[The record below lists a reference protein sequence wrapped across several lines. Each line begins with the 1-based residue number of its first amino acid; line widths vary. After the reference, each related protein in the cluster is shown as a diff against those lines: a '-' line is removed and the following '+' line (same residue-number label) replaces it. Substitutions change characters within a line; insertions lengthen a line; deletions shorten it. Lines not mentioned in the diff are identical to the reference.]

1 MRLSWPL
8 IGRADEMRAIESAIA
23 AADVSG
29 IVVCGPAGAGKSR
42 IVRQAMSDAASQGR
56 ECRWVVGATS
66 ASAIPLGAFTA
77 WMPAG
82 VTDTVQLLRG
92 VIASLSA
99 ASPGDKVVVCVDDAH
114 LLDDLSA
121 FVVHQIAQRGSVKV
135 LLTVLDSAPIPAAVQ
150 DISKVGQFDR
160 IDLRPLSRDETA
172 ALLAAT
178 LRGPVD
184 PDAAQRLWT
193 LTRGNVLYLRSIV
206 EQEVADGRLVDR
218 NGYWRWISDPAMPPG
233 LVQFIE
239 SRFGALPS
247 LVNDVVDALA
257 VGEPIE
263 LAVLERI
270 ADPAA
275 VEEAETRGLV
285 TLESVAGGV
294 HVRLA
299 HPLYGEI
306 RRRRAPVTRMR
317 RFRGLVAAELAAS
330 EGCDEIAVV
339 VRRAALSLDSDLAP
353 DAGLLVKASHGAV
366 WLADLHLADRL
377 AAAADRAGAGSEPNF
392 IRAHALSWLGRGEDA
407 DAILAGMPPGELSE
421 IEQARL
427 AFLRASNLLWV
438 LGAPAR
444 AKQLIDQAPRTTSRQ
459 ARGYIDAFLTMYWF
473 AMDQPDEAL
482 KASKDLAV
490 EQLPAVVGAEI
501 AWVLAVITAD
511 AGQSGEAVGLAEAG
525 YVVATRSL
533 DAPHMRFNIADAH
546 ISALLL
552 AGRVK
557 EAIEVADWVRQQAAD
572 LPGAALL
579 LAPAVQG
586 RAALGAGRVDSARA
600 LLGQAVAGLS
610 ASGHA
615 TGWGYRYGIPRAT
628 VLAMC
633 GATGEAVA
641 TLEELATLR
650 RPFRSLD
657 YERSLAR
664 AWVAAGSGAVS
675 EAITIL
681 LSAAQKARAVG
692 QFAAE
697 VVCRQT
703 AAQFGDST
711 CAARLREL
719 ELIVEGPRVVLAARL
734 AAGLRDDDATE
745 LALVSEEFERI
756 GDVVAAVDAAAHAAL
771 VYRRQ
776 GRRGSALKCSARAHA
791 LAEECGGLSTPSL
804 HQAVEP
810 LPLTDR
816 EREIVML
823 IGQGLSNRAIAARLT
838 LSVRTIESHIYQSMS
853 KTGTTSR
860 DELAALLRTRG
871 AIQIPAQPRIRP

>member
-1 MRLSWPL
+1 
-8 IGRADEMRAIESAIA
+8 MRAIGSAIA

-29 IVVCGPAGAGKSR
+29 VLVCGPAGAGKSR
-42 IVRQAMSDAASQGR
+42 IVRQAMSDAQSQGC
-56 ECRWVVGATS
+56 ECRWLVGATS
-66 ASAIPLGAFTA
+66 ASAIPLGACTA
-77 WMPAG
+77 WMPPG
-82 VTDTVQLLRG
+82 VTDTAQLLRG

-121 FVVHQIAQRGSVKV
+121 FVVHQTVQRGSVKV

-172 ALLAAT
+172 ALLSAT

-184 PDAAQRLWT
+184 PDAAQKLWM
-193 LTRGNVLYLRSIV
+193 LTRGNVLYLRGIV
-206 EQEVADGRLVDR
+206 EQEVADGRIVDR
-218 NGYWRWISDPAMPPG
+218 NGHWRWISDPAMPPG
-233 LVQFIE
+233 LVQLIE
-239 SRFGALPS
+239 SRVGSLPA

-306 RRRRAPVTRMR
+306 RRRRAPVTRLR

-330 EGCDEIAVV
+330 EDCDEIGVV
-339 VRRAALSLDSDLAP
+339 VRRAALSLDSDLTP
-353 DAGLLVKASHGAV
+353 DTELLVKASHGAF

-377 AAAADRAGAGSEPNF
+377 AAAADRAGAGPEPSF

-407 DAILAGMPPGELSE
+407 DAIFAAIPAGDLSE
-421 IEQARL
+421 IELARL
-427 AFLRASNLLWV
+427 AFLRAGNMLWV
-438 LGAPAR
+438 LGDPAR
-444 AKQLIDQAPRTTSRQ
+444 AKQLIDQAPCMTSPQ

-473 AMDQPDEAL
+473 AMDQPGEAL
-482 KASKDLAV
+482 KASKNLAV

-511 AGQSGEAVGLAEAG
+511 AGQSGEAIGLAEAG

-552 AGRVK
+552 AGQVK
-557 EAIEVADWVRQQAAD
+557 DAVEVAQWVREQAAD

-600 LLGQAVAGLS
+600 LLGEAVAGLS

-615 TGWGYRYGIPRAT
+615 IGWGYRYSIPRAT
-628 VLAMC
+628 ALAMC
-633 GATGEAVA
+633 GAPGEAA
-641 TLEELATLR
+641 AGLEELAILR

-657 YERSLAR
+657 YERSVAR

-675 EAITIL
+675 EAVTIL
-681 LSAAQKARAVG
+681 LAAAEKARAVG

-697 VVCRQT
+697 VVCLQI
-703 AAQFGDST
+703 AAQFGAST

-734 AAGLRDDDATE
+734 ATGLRDDDATE
-745 LALVSEEFERI
+745 LALVSEEFERM

-771 VYRRQ
+771 AHRRH
-776 GRRGSALKCSARAHA
+776 GRRGSALKCSARARA

-804 HQAVEP
+804 RQAVEP

-838 LSVRTIESHIYQSMS
+838 LSVRTVESHIYQSMS

-860 DELAALLRTRG
+860 DELAALL
-871 AIQIPAQPRIRP
+871 IHPSIRP